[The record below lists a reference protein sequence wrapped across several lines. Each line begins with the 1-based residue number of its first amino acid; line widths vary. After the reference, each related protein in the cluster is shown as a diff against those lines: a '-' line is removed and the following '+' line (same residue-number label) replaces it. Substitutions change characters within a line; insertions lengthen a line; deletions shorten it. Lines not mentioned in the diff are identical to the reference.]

1 MSRKPRPSTPV
12 RMLIDPCV
20 WSDLVEDF
28 VTSPLIDALEE
39 LVGREEV
46 ALIVTPI
53 ILDEFAQNRARLIED
68 GRRSVSSTRKRA
80 EEATES
86 FKSPRK
92 RRTAIEELSIRDH
105 RFLNLSDQRAE
116 MVERIDRL
124 LAAAEPCAVTDAI
137 KIRAS
142 DRGIEKKAPF
152 HRQRNGMNDAILIE
166 TYADM
171 IRDATGGQR
180 FAFVTH
186 NVKDFS
192 DPTGNQTL
200 PHPDL
205 AHLFTGSR
213 SRYFITLGEAL
224 RSIRP
229 EQYVDLVIEQEWPER
244 PRRRIADIVTA
255 EHELFEKVWYNQH
268 IRFREKVERGQITL
282 VEPDASA
289 VDNRSRRIR
298 RDVWEAA
305 LRAAQ
310 RIEARYGPENL
321 GAWSDFE
328 RGMINGKLSALRW
341 VLGDEWDMP
350 T

>member
-1 MSRKPRPSTPV
+1 
-12 RMLIDPCV
+12 
-20 WSDLVEDF
+20 
-28 VTSPLIDALEE
+28 
-39 LVGREEV
+39 
-46 ALIVTPI
+46 
-53 ILDEFAQNRARLIED
+53 
-68 GRRSVSSTRKRA
+68 
-80 EEATES
+80 
-86 FKSPRK
+86 
-92 RRTAIEELSIRDH
+92 
-105 RFLNLSDQRAE
+105 
-116 MVERIDRL
+116 MVERIERL
-124 LAAAEPCAVTDAI
+124 LAAAEPCDVTDAV

-142 DRGIEKKAPF
+142 DRGIEKRAPF

-171 IRDATGGQR
+171 VGREKRTQR

-186 NVKDFS
+186 NIKDFS

-205 AHLFTGSR
+205 ARLFTGIR

-244 PRRRIADIVTA
+244 PRRRIAEIVTA

-268 IRFREKVERGQITL
+268 IPFREKVERGQITV

-289 VDNRSRRIR
+289 VNTSSRRIR
-298 RDVWEAA
+298 RDIWEAA
-305 LRAAQ
+305 LRAAE
-310 RIEARYGPENL
+310 RVETRYGPESL
-321 GAWSDFE
+321 GPWNDFE
-328 RGMINGKLSALRW
+328 RGMLNGKLSALRW
-341 VLGDEWDMP
+341 VLGDEWDML